1 MLGKVLFDGHPL
13 PLVKDLFGNAGHL
26 QERLGLIFFVHPVA
40 EPNDDSQGKCDLR
53 QNREK
58 GTPAISE
65 QSMPLQF
72 NLNHSGSDR
81 QEDER
86 QERLDQIKCLH

>member
-1 MLGKVLFDGHPL
+1 
-13 PLVKDLFGNAGHL
+13 
-26 QERLGLIFFVHPVA
+26 
-40 EPNDDSQGKCDLR
+40 
-53 QNREK
+53 
-58 GTPAISE
+58 
-65 QSMPLQF
+65 MPLQF